1 MPFRYRDQEAR
12 NIRAAEERAKRS
24 AALDASIVLKK
35 AAAAAS
41 TGYQPLDD
49 ELTAIAALTSA
60 ADRVPY
66 FTGSGTADQAA
77 LTSAGRALID
87 DADASAQR
95 TTLGLG
101 NVDNTSD
108 ADKPVSTATQSAL
121 DGKMA
126 TWVSIPSSAS
136 DTGAAGQMAYDG
148 SYIYVCT
155 ATDTWVRAALSTW

>member
-35 AAAAAS
+35 AAAAA
-41 TGYQPLDD
+41 
-49 ELTAIAALTSA
+49 
-60 ADRVPY
+60 
-66 FTGSGTADQAA
+66 
-77 LTSAGRALID
+77 
-87 DADASAQR
+87 
-95 TTLGLG
+95 
-101 NVDNTSD
+101 
-108 ADKPVSTATQSAL
+108 QSAI
-121 DGKMA
+121 DGTMA
-126 TWVSIPSSAS
+126 TWVSVPSSAS